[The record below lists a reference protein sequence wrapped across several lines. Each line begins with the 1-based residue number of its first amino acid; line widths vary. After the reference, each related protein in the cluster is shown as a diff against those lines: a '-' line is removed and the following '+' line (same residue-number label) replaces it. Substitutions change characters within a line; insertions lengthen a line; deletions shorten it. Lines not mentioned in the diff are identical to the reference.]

1 MKFSIKDFFKDFLPA
16 DLVKCT
22 VKYDQ
27 YGILCQQNTQIQNI
41 IKQCKNWPV

>member
-16 DLVKCT
+16 DLVKFA

-27 YGILCQQNTQIQNI
+27 YCILCQQNTQIQKI
-41 IKQCKNWPV
+41 IKKCKNWPV